1 MWDALTTPAGVADVF
16 SPLADIFLAVF
27 CVGFIV
33 SILLYNGGARR
44 VASHPMTRRALRRAG
59 GWGIGI
65 FGAGLFFFGVRA
77 LQINPFGF
85 GMPLWLWLCTLAA
98 IVLVVWTAYDLLV
111 LAPRRI
117 QAYEQARLKQQY
129 LRRGATPEN
138 IRGSVARASSKS
150 SRGIR

>member
-1 MWDALTTPAGVADVF
+1 MWDALSTPAGVADVF

-27 CVGFIV
+27 CLGFIA

-44 VASHPMTRRALRRAG
+44 AASHPMTRRALRRAA
-59 GWGIGI
+59 GWGIAI

-85 GMPLWLWLCTLAA
+85 GMPLWLWLCALAA
-98 IVLVVWTAYDLLV
+98 VALVVWTAYDLLA
-111 LAPRRI
+111 LAPSRI

-129 LRRGATPEN
+129 LRRGATPDSV
-138 IRGSVARASSKS
+138 RGSAAKASSKP
-150 SRGIR
+150 SRGA